1 MSDYKKLFILVW
13 SACCCSFNF
22 AWAQQTP
29 KEYPSK
35 TVRIIIPSAPSGGTD
50 LIARLSAQ
58 KVSEIWHQPVIIEN
72 VSGGATRTGINAVA
86 KSNPD
91 GYTLLLTTVNFA
103 FIPAIYSKLNYDPV
117 LDFSPILMLAS
128 TNSLL
133 AVHPSLPVRSVTQ
146 LIALA
151 KSKPNSLHIGS
162 GGNGTVGHLVSE
174 MFQSQAKIK
183 LMHIPY
189 KGTGQN
195 TVALISG
202 ELQTLIANLP
212 ALLPYV
218 RSNRVRA
225 LAVTSMTRAR
235 ALPKLPTMA
244 ESGLPD
250 YEYNGWYGLWAPS
263 KTASSITQ
271 KINEDFNKALMDQSI
286 HEKFLALDIDV
297 TGGTSDFFAQHIT
310 KELKKWNI
318 VAKQAQIKIE

>member
-1 MSDYKKLFILVW
+1 M
-13 SACCCSFNF
+13 
-22 AWAQQTP
+22 
-29 KEYPSK
+29 
-35 TVRIIIPSAPSGGTD
+35 
-50 LIARLSAQ
+50 
-58 KVSEIWHQPVIIEN
+58 SEIWHQPVIIEN